1 MKDNYFKQKKKFE
14 RLNKKNKEK
23 TQAQK
28 YNKLTCEMI
37 SEFNRQSLQ
46 NSLELKH
53 KTQNKT
59 QLLTTKVLE
68 KEG

>member
-14 RLNKKNKEK
+14 ILNKKNKEK